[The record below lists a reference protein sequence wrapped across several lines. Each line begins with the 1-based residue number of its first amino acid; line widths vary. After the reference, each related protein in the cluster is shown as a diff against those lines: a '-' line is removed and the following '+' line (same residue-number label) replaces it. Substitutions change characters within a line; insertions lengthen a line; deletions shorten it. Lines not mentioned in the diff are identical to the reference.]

1 MGQAV
6 LACPLRAAHSTWGHR
21 CATSAAALYLLAI
34 RPRFGELGLDY
45 ADEDRQLAH
54 LRRRTAAA
62 IDRCVSGPTHTVSRE
77 LTFDLTVSTRRLGIG
92 IGLTSLTTFA
102 SVETIAAD
110 AMRSGVSGA
119 PLACA

>member
-1 MGQAV
+1 MQTYLV
-6 LACPLRAAHSTWGHR
+6 ERDHEPPHLLHERKDLPAHSAQCGDSVADRDGTGSRAFATLWGRQCWPTTDGAQYVGHR

-62 IDRCVSGPTHTVSRE
+62 IDR
-77 LTFDLTVSTRRLGIG
+77 
-92 IGLTSLTTFA
+92 
-102 SVETIAAD
+102 
-110 AMRSGVSGA
+110 
-119 PLACA
+119 